1 MKESSRKSPKITLD
15 IKEYEE
21 IIVIDDNTPA
31 TSLVS
36 MLRQRAKNEKT
47 RPNSRGEFFAIMKLF
62 EQLSNLLF
70 RF

>member
-47 RPNSRGEFFAIMKLF
+47 RPNSRGEFIAIMKLLD
-62 EQLSNLLF
+62 QL
-70 RF
+70 

>member
-47 RPNSRGEFFAIMKLF
+47 RPNSRGEFFAIMKWF
-62 EQLSNLLF
+62 DLL
-70 RF
+70 